1 MLSTSS
7 ATKHDLHS
15 RKEGRNESQQG
26 WEGKKNMSI
35 MNLVQ
40 ALNNALDIKLAEDQ
54 NIVIYGE
61 DVGVEGGVFRVTAD
75 LQKKYGEKRVFD
87 SPLAES
93 GIAGTAV
100 GMCVAGMRPII
111 EMQFS
116 GFVFPAFNQIISHV
130 ARMRN
135 RSRGNFKMPMVIR
148 MPYGG
153 GIRALEHHSE
163 SMEALFAHIPGLVVV
178 IPSTPHD
185 AKGLLISAI
194 ESDDPVIFME
204 PKRIYRAIKQE
215 VTEDKVTVP
224 LGKAKLVSEGETLT
238 VVTYGAYVRDVQK
251 AFQFAKKDGITADL
265 IDLRTIYPLDRETIA
280 KSIQKT
286 GRLLVVTEGPAFSG
300 IASEIITLANEEA
313 FLSLEAPP
321 RRLAGFDTVPPLPQ
335 GEHFYMH
342 SPERIYY
349 EMKKL
354 ADY

>member
-1 MLSTSS
+1 
-7 ATKHDLHS
+7 
-15 RKEGRNESQQG
+15 
-26 WEGKKNMSI
+26 MSI

-40 ALNNALDIKLAEDQ
+40 SLNNALDIKLAEDP

-61 DVGVEGGVFRVTAD
+61 DVGVEGGVFRVTEN
-75 LQKKYGEKRVFD
+75 LQKKFGENRVFD

-100 GMCVAGMRPII
+100 GMSIAGLRPII

-116 GFVFPAFNQIISHV
+116 GFVYPAFNQIISHV

-135 RSRGNFKMPMVIR
+135 RSRGSYKIPMVIR

-204 PKRIYRAIKQE
+204 PKRVYRAIKQE
-215 VTEDKVTVP
+215 VTEDKFTVP
-224 LGKAKLVSEGETLT
+224 LGKAKVLSQGETLT

-251 AFQFAKKDGITADL
+251 ALQLAKKDGISADL
-265 IDLRTIYPLDRETIA
+265 IDLRTIYPLDRETVA

-286 GRLLVVTEGPAFSG
+286 GRVLAITEGPAFSG
-300 IASEIITLANEEA
+300 IGAEIVTLANEEA

-321 RRLAGFDTVPPLPQ
+321 VRLSGFDTVPPLPQ